1 MSTSEPD
8 STVVVDGSVSDE
20 KRDELRLLAFQ
31 TEYPDLGFKQMMD
44 LQRTR
49 GKVELLALITV
60 SSSDLITEIPH
71 PGWACS

>member
-31 TEYPDLGFKQMMD
+31 TEYPDLGFKQTMD

-71 PGWACS
+71 PGWV

>member
-49 GKVELLALITV
+49 GNVELLALITV
-60 SSSDLITEIPH
+60 SSSDLIMRIPH
-71 PGWACS
+71 LGRV